1 MLVFEEIAGIW
12 TGGVLLADAGLEIG
26 RVLLADAGLKIGRV
40 LLAEVNW
47 VFALGDGWVGLNDRL
62 RDPAALRAAKICKF
76 LEIEDC
82 LGVFVCVWRSRL
94 F

>member
-1 MLVFEEIAGIW
+1 MFVFEEIVGFW

-26 RVLLADAGLKIGRV
+26 GVLLADAGLKIGRV

-47 VFALGDGWVGLNDRL
+47 IFALGDNDVL
-62 RDPAALRAAKICKF
+62 RDTAALRAAKICKF